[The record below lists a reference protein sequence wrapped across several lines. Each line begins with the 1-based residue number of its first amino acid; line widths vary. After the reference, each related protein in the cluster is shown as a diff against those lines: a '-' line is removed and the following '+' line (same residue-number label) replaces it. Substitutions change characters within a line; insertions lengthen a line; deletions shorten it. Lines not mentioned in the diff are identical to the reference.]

1 MSKEEKIIV
10 RILGKGQY
18 SISKELLKD
27 LNRLDNRAVR
37 LLKKDGDED
46 KLRTIISEMIKL
58 VRSNGRKIN
67 PKRIVPSQF
76 VIPNEDITLEEAKQ
90 IFQGEGII
98 PEDMV
103 S

>member
-1 MSKEEKIIV
+1 LSKEEKIIV

-46 KLRTIISEMIKL
+46 KLRAIISEMIKL

-76 VIPNEDITLEEAKQ
+76 VIPNEDVTLEEAKQ

>member
-46 KLRTIISEMIKL
+46 KLRAIISEMIKL

-67 PKRIVPSQF
+67 PKRIIPSQF

-98 PEDMV
+98 PEEMV

>member
-37 LLKKDGDED
+37 LLKKDGDEE
-46 KLRTIISEMIKL
+46 KLRAIINEMIKL

-98 PEDMV
+98 PEEMV